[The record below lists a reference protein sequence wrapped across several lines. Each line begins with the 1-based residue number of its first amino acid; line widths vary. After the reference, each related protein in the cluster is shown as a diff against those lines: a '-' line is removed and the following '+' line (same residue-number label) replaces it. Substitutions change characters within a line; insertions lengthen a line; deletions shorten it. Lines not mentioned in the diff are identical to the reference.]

1 MFLWLFRY
9 AGNEP
14 ADSKM
19 GGNNMASNRNIPK
32 RSEADKRYT
41 WAIED
46 LYATD
51 ELWQEEY
58 NRIKE
63 MLPEIGKYQGKLS
76 QSAESLLGY
85 LKLSDELSQLLERVY
100 VYANQKYHEDTA
112 NPIYQDLSSKAGTLY
127 VQVNSATAFATPEI
141 LSIPEERLKQYI
153 QECDGLKLYEFYLQ
167 DIMRIKPHVLSPEME
182 SLLADAGEVTEAAD
196 NIYSM
201 FNNADIKFP
210 EIKDENGESV
220 RITHGR
226 FVTLLE
232 SRDRRVRKE
241 AFMGLYNT
249 YNSFRNTLAATY
261 SANVKQEIFYAKAR
275 KYNSTLERA
284 LDANNIPVE
293 VYTNLIEAVHKNME
307 LMYRYVGLRK
317 KLLGLDEMH
326 MYDLYT
332 PLVPDIKMEMP
343 FEEAKKIVEKGL
355 QPMGEEYLT
364 ILREGFNNRW
374 IDVYENENKRSGA
387 YSWGA
392 YGTHPY
398 VMLNYNDTLSNVFTL
413 AHEMGHAIHSYYSDK
428 TQPYIYAGYKIF
440 VAEVASTCNEALLI
454 NYLLKNTS
462 DKKQKAYLVNHFLE
476 KFKGTLYRQTMFAEF
491 EMLTHRMAEKG
502 ESLTADALCKLYHDL
517 NVLYFGDNIVV
528 DPEIDM
534 EWARIPHFYTSFYVY
549 QYATGFSAAI
559 AISRRILEEG
569 RPAVDDYIKFLS
581 SGSSNYPI
589 ELLKIA
595 GVDMSTPE
603 PVNNALKFF
612 SELLDSMEQLMNED

>member
-1 MFLWLFRY
+1 M
-9 AGNEP
+9 A
-14 ADSKM
+14 
-19 GGNNMASNRNIPK
+19 NNKNIPK
-32 RSEADKRYT
+32 RSEVDKRYT

-51 ELWQEEY
+51 ELWLEEY
-58 NRIKE
+58 NKIKE
-63 MLPEIGKYQGKLS
+63 MLPKIAEYQGKLS
-76 QSAESLLGY
+76 QSAESLFGY
-85 LKLSDELSQLLERVY
+85 LKLSDELNQLLERVY

-112 NPIYQDLSSKAGTLY
+112 NPVYQDLSSKAGTLY

-141 LSIPEERLKQYI
+141 LSIPEERLKQYV
-153 QECDGLKLYEFYLQ
+153 QECEGLKLYEFYLQ
-167 DIMRIKPHVLSPEME
+167 DIMRIKPHVLSAEME
-182 SLLADAGEVTEAAD
+182 SLLASAGEVTEAAD

-226 FVTLLE
+226 FIKLLE
-232 SRDRRVRKE
+232 STDRRVRKE

-249 YNSFRNTLAATY
+249 YYSFRNTLAATY
-261 SANVKQEIFYAKAR
+261 SANVKQEIFYTKAR

-307 LMYRYVGLRK
+307 LMYRYVRLRK

-332 PLVPDIKMEMP
+332 PLVPDIRMEIP
-343 FEEAKKIVEKGL
+343 YEEAKKIVEQGL
-355 QPMGEEYLT
+355 QPLGEEYLA

-398 VMLNYNDTLSNVFTL
+398 VLLNYNDTLSNVFTL

-428 TQPYIYAGYKIF
+428 TQPYRYAGYKIF

-454 NYLLKNTS
+454 DYLIKNTQ
-462 DKKQKAYLVNHFLE
+462 DKKHKAYLVNHFLE
-476 KFKGTLYRQTMFAEF
+476 KFRGTLYRQTMFAEF

-517 NVLYFGDNIVV
+517 NVLYFGDDIVV

-534 EWARIPHFYTSFYVY
+534 EWARIPHFYNYFYVY

-569 RPAVDDYIKFLS
+569 KPAVDDYIKFLS
-581 SGSSNYPI
+581 SGCSNYPI

-595 GVDMSTPE
+595 GVDMSTTE
-603 PVNNALKFF
+603 PVNNALQYF
-612 SELLDSMEQLMNED
+612 SELLDTMEELMS